1 MLSFDP
7 IFFPVT
13 DFPLRA
19 HVEAR
24 ATEVKMLRVKFQRR
38 PFLDPDTA
46 IIIRAAFLF
55 GIVEIQAA
63 NRRLIAH
70 TYIRFVSCLRV
81 PAVFH
86 IRRQIHIRIERDLDP
101 VMQPET
107 IVTVKHRT
115 RNQCERADP
124 LLLKGTLVRRKRH
137 KHRILRH
144 ESHIMRDI
152 LIPRINIDGVRFD
165 AIVRYLR
172 HRMFRREVAMLDHYV
187 IGILVICTAFALKIV
202 RPAVPAGHLFKM
214 SDSGLRV
221 IVSARRLEICR
232 RILPDKLPRDDI
244 LLRDRISIDIL
255 GLVGIHHVLDLYA
268 PESCHLS
275 RGLIVAHFISH
286 DRSRM
291 LFGNPGI
298 RRFLILFPVFIIFGR
313 FPCLLPIIG
322 RPQYTVA
329 DGILHICGILWRQL
343 WGNRCL
349 RRFSSQRRQQK
360 SRKKHRLFPVM
371 IIHFS

>member
-1 MLSFDP
+1 
-7 IFFPVT
+7 
-13 DFPLRA
+13 
-19 HVEAR
+19 
-24 ATEVKMLRVKFQRR
+24 MLRVKFQRR

-107 IVTVKHRT
+107 IVAVKHRT
-115 RNQCERADP
+115 WNQCERADP

-137 KHRILRH
+137 KDRILRH

-152 LIPRINIDGVRFD
+152 LVPRINIDGVRFD

-172 HRMFRREVAMLDHYV
+172 HRMLRREVAMLDHYV
-187 IGILVICTAFALKIV
+187 IGILVIRTAFALKIV
-202 RPAVPAGHLFKM
+202 RSAVPAGHLFKM

-221 IVSARRLEICR
+221 IVSARRLEIRR

-275 RGLIVAHFISH
+275 RGIIVAHFISH

-298 RRFLILFPVFIIFGR
+298 RRFLILFPVFILFGR
-313 FPCLLPIIG
+313 FPCLLPVIG

-329 DGILHICGILWRQL
+329 DGILHMGGILWRQL

-360 SRKKHRLFPVM
+360 GRKKHRLFPVM